1 MTPITADET
10 RANTRA
16 SRPLLA
22 LILSGTAYGIETVT
36 QHVIENG
43 QMKPGEYV
51 ELSSLYQT
59 IGEILQGRG
68 PMRASVEIT
77 PENVL
82 INDMSFLV
90 WYQPAKIAPC
100 WFVVGN
106 NERASLKIRWPAMLF
121 ALSKRGGQNSLH
133 CVALGSDERPTAEST
148 IYNLPFPNAYN
159 GGGFCLGTAALPQ
172 VISLQSINEIE
183 GCIYNA
189 LKTHSNNPNAL
200 KTGENPTAY
209 WFRRSKE
216 VKGKRP
222 VTVRKADLYPIGK
235 LRDLLNKLSR

>member
-16 SRPLLA
+16 VRPTLA
-22 LILSGTAYGIETVT
+22 LIFSGTAYGIEAVT

-59 IGEILQGRG
+59 IGGILQGRG
-68 PMRASVEIT
+68 PRRASVEIT

-82 INDMSFLV
+82 INDMNFLV

-121 ALSKRGGQNSLH
+121 AVSKRGGHDALK
-133 CVALGSDERPTAEST
+133 CVALGSNERPTAKST
-148 IYNLPFPNAYN
+148 IYNLPFPNAYA
-159 GGGFCLGTAALPQ
+159 GGGFCLGTAVLPQ
-172 VISLQSINEIE
+172 VLSLQNINEIE
-183 GCIYNA
+183 GCIYDA

-200 KTGENPTAY
+200 KTGENPTNY

-216 VKGKRP
+216 VKGNRP
-222 VTVRKADLYPIGK
+222 VTVRKADLYSIGK
-235 LRDLLNKLSR
+235 LEGLLNSLAA